1 MAEFNISS
9 VKTTDPGDIYGI
21 LCVGVNNSGT
31 LLDPIAFITSFTE
44 TDPVF
49 TASPAAGVTSQK
61 ITNWDAAFGWGNHA
75 SAGYQSAL
83 GFTPL
88 NRAGDSIS
96 ATNGSGFIGYPSQ
109 SGTPSTPS
117 SGFRFYAN
125 ASHALSWVGQNGF
138 TRTFDGTANTANRA
152 YTLPNASGTIALE
165 GTLTSLAN
173 PTIQNGFYQFTQN
186 TKPTQRAAGVPL
198 VAGDRWYNT
207 SNRTEWFWN
216 GTYWLSLTE
225 FLLSIPAIVGQTTN
239 QVLQGSSA
247 ATTGSIFVDRLVHQ
261 TAVLNSTNT
270 ATNYWTL
277 AVQVSGV
284 STTTISTQN
293 AINYPH
299 QQVSLGLVIPALAA
313 IPAGGSVVF
322 SPLGQTARNWI
333 GMTVLGIDIYASV
346 FGGDIYKQT
355 NATGNFLPLGQT
367 SRQWRGMTV
376 LGTDIYACVF
386 GGDIYKQTNAT
397 GNFLPLGQTSRQ
409 WIGMVTLGTDI
420 YASVYGGDI
429 YKQTNGG
436 DFLPLGQTSRLWY
449 GMTVLGNDVY
459 ACVQNGDIYKQTNA
473 TGNFLPLGQ
482 TSRNWNGMTVL
493 GNDVYACVQNGDIY
507 KQTNATDNFLPLGQT
522 SRQWIGMITLG
533 TDIYACVYGGDI
545 YQMALGDTV
554 GHSVRVT
561 TARVGTE
568 TTSLYSAMSLTYREV
583 L

>member
-1 MAEFNISS
+1 MN
-9 VKTTDPGDIYGI
+9 VPLLPG
-21 LCVGVNNSGT
+21 NN
-31 LLDPIAFITSFTE
+31 
-44 TDPVF
+44 
-49 TASPAAGVTSQK
+49 
-61 ITNWDAAFGWGNHA
+61 GW
-75 SAGYQSAL
+75 SAGGYN
-83 GFTPL
+83 FIL
-88 NRAGDSIS
+88 N
-96 ATNGSGFIGYPSQ
+96 
-109 SGTPSTPS
+109 S
-117 SGFRFYAN
+117 SGEIEYGRPDT
-125 ASHALSWVGQNGF
+125 ALKKLATVG
-138 TRTFDGTANTANRA
+138 T
-152 YTLPNASGTIALE
+152 
-165 GTLTSLAN
+165 N
-173 PTIQNGFYQFTQN
+173 PIIQNGFYQFVQN

-239 QVLQGSSA
+239 QVLHGSSA
-247 ATTGSIFVDRLVHQ
+247 ATTNSIFVDRLVHQ

-277 AVQVSGV
+277 AVHVGGV

-313 IPAGGSVVF
+313 IPTFGMF
-322 SPLGQTARNWI
+322 TPLGQTSRGWI
-333 GMTVLGIDIYASV
+333 GMTVLGTDIYASV

-409 WIGMVTLGTDI
+409 WIGMTVLGTDI

-429 YKQTNGG
+429 YKQTNGTG
-436 DFLPLGQTSRLWY
+436 DFLPLGQASRQWY
-449 GMTVLGNDVY
+449 AMTVLGNDVY
-459 ACVQNGDIYKQTNA
+459 VCVQNGDIYKQTNA

-507 KQTNATDNFLPLGQT
+507 KQTNATDNFLPLDQT
-522 SRQWIGMITLG
+522 SRQWIGMTVLG
-533 TDIYACVYGGDI
+533 TDIYACVFGGDI
-545 YQMALGDTV
+545 YRMTSGFIDTV

-561 TARVGTE
+561 TARVGTQ
-568 TTSLYSAMSLTYREV
+568 TTLLYSAMSLTYREV
-583 L
+583 YL